1 MPKTP
6 AQKIRDY
13 LFKKYGSS
21 KDFFIKRKASDDV
34 HMSDVQGTDKKK
46 ISFCGRVGLQ
56 VMN

>member
-13 LFKKYGSS
+13 LKKKYGNSEY
-21 KDFFIKRKASDDV
+21 FFDRRKASDDV

-46 ISFCGRVGLQ
+46 
-56 VMN
+56 